1 MKDVQSK
8 LVAVAGNVPP
18 LPKPPMRDMSEMALL
33 KEIQMAL
40 TERGCRAFRVNVG
53 AGWTGNETAVM
64 GDGSVVIRHA
74 RRFQTGLPKG
84 FPDLLVL
91 CPNGRTVF
99 MELKTPTG
107 RPSIEQIRFHEFL
120 RGMGHKACICR
131 SVKDAIKAIEEVQ
144 NDGCIQD

>member
-1 MKDVQSK
+1 
-8 LVAVAGNVPP
+8 
-18 LPKPPMRDMSEMALL
+18 
-33 KEIQMAL
+33 MAL

-91 CPNGRTVF
+91 CPGGRTIY

-107 RPSIEQIRFHEFL
+107 KLSIEQIRFHEFL

-131 SVKDAIKAIEEVQ
+131 SVDDAIKAIEEDNNRADVQ
-144 NDGCIQD
+144 DQLQ